1 MTKHD
6 NTTPTLPIVTAWREE
21 FPDDYMKIYGR
32 QKIVRTQIEAFFR
45 KWQEKMKPCDIATH
59 GLIFEDGIIEGRHI
73 EGEAQHAEGFE
84 HGVVAGIEAG
94 KKMMKDEVFSAKELG
109 KGLGKDEIIEEIER
123 ACKGLNIIL
132 PHELLAHLKA
142 L

>member
-6 NTTPTLPIVTAWREE
+6 NTTPTLPIVTEFRERFCSLYGIYVTDGE
-21 FPDDYMKIYGR
+21 SYVIGNTKSDD
-32 QKIVRTQIEAFFR
+32 IEAFLIE
-45 KWQEKMKPCDIATH
+45 WAEKMKPCDIATH
-59 GLIFEDGIIEGRHI
+59 GLIFED
-73 EGEAQHAEGFE
+73 AHAEGFE

>member
-59 GLIFEDGIIEGRHI
+59 GLIFED
-73 EGEAQHAEGFE
+73 AHAEGFE